1 MNIKETIMHYISVYC
16 GSEKRV
22 VEHTIEDHIRE
33 FHKKSEAE
41 NAVKKC
47 ISWLLEKNYVSLI
60 YNRSDMTDC
69 EKRYFDSD
77 KCLIYRVI
85 KKFDEIEYY
94 ESQRLERER
103 EEKLGIRD
111 RLILYIE
118 KMEKKSK
125 FENPFAEF
133 NYETKKDNKS
143 LTFMPKDNQK
153 PINIIFSEVSDLYYD
168 ENGNSISYSYQN
180 CKYMVDLDYMCGKIN
195 IRKYKI

>member
-47 ISWLLEKNYVSLI
+47 ILWLLEKNYISLI
-60 YNRSDMTDC
+60 CNRSDMTDC
-69 EKRYFDSD
+69 EKRYFDND
-77 KCLIYRVI
+77 KCSIYRVV

-133 NYETKKDNKS
+133 NYETKEDDKS
-143 LTFMPKDNQK
+143 FTFMPKDNQN
-153 PINIIFSEVSDLYYD
+153 PINITFSEVSNLYYI
-168 ENGNSISYSYQN
+168 ENENYIIYSYQD
-180 CKYMVDLDYMCGKIN
+180 CKYRIELEYLWGKIN
-195 IRKYKI
+195 IRNYKI